1 MGQINATVTC
11 FKGITTK
18 NNNIISFNAPFKAI
32 KSINNK
38 LCNFMV
44 VTQIC
49 LMDNEITLD
58 FKVILT
64 KCSEDISYD
73 LDSFCIK
80 KEESSKIS
88 KEYTRITNI
97 NNLSIPYG
105 TGEYAIEILVKDHK
119 DEEYT
124 IQSMT
129 KLEIY

>member
-1 MGQINATVTC
+1 
-11 FKGITTK
+11 
-18 NNNIISFNAPFKAI
+18 
-32 KSINNK
+32 
-38 LCNFMV
+38 MV

-64 KCSEDISYD
+64 KCSEDISCD